1 MSVRQVTQKDRHG
14 RSSTFWMIDVLFSHP
29 DGRRER
35 VRRVARIQN
44 RREAVREE
52 REIIHALAS
61 GIWQKDKP
69 TEANEPPSS
78 TTTTTTPPAGTTP
91 PATATVAEVA
101 PKKALAPLFRDFAK
115 QFLETYAE
123 TNNKPSEVASKK
135 MILRV
140 HLTAFFGDLR
150 IDEIEVEHIEKY
162 KAKKLKGKRSAKTV
176 NNHLTVLH
184 RLFVVA
190 CEWKKLSHA
199 PTIRWLK
206 APEPEFD
213 FLTFTEADALVAH
226 ALSAARPLIVT
237 GLRTGLRLGELLA
250 LRWDDVDLV
259 AGRIVVRRSV
269 TGGIVGT
276 PKSGRKREVPLSQ
289 QALDTLR
296 EHREV
301 TPGVLVFPGER
312 GAMLD
317 KGKTKWKLWTSCK
330 RAGLRRIGWHVLR
343 HTFASHLAMRGAP
356 LKAIQELLGHAS
368 MEMTM
373 RYAHL
378 SPDARRD
385 VVRLL
390 DDAAPGSHGKTVAKQ
405 PGGGEPT

>member
-14 RSSTFWMIDVLFSHP
+14 RSSTFWMIDVLYTHP

-44 RREAVREE
+44 RREALREE

-61 GIWQKDKP
+61 GIWQKDKLND
-69 TEANEPPSS
+69 TNEPPP
-78 TTTTTTPPAGTTP
+78 TTTTATSPTDVTI
-91 PATATVAEVA
+91 TATVAAAGDVA
-101 PKKALAPLFRDFAK
+101 PKKLLAPLFRDFAK
-115 QFLETYAE
+115 QFVETYAE

-140 HLTAFFGDLR
+140 HLTTFFGDMRL
-150 IDEIEVEHIEKY
+150 DEIDVEHIEKY
-162 KAKKLKGKRSAKTV
+162 KAKKLKSRRAAKTV

-184 RLFVVA
+184 RLFAVA

-199 PTIRWLK
+199 PTIKWLK

-213 FLTFTEADALVAH
+213 FLTFTEADALVTH
-226 ALSAARPLIVT
+226 ALPAARPFIVT
-237 GLRTGLRLGELLA
+237 AMRTGLRLGELLA

-259 AGRIVVRRSV
+259 GGRIMVRRSV
-269 TGGIVGT
+269 TRGIVGT
-276 PKSGRKREVPLSQ
+276 PKDCRKREVALSQ
-289 QALDTLR
+289 QALETLR
-296 EHREV
+296 AHREV
-301 TPGVLVFPGER
+301 SEGTLVFPGER
-312 GAMLD
+312 GSMLD

-330 RAGLRRIGWHVLR
+330 RAGIRRIGWHVLR

-356 LKAIQELLGHAS
+356 LKAIQELLGHATI
-368 MEMTM
+368 EMTM

-378 SPDARRD
+378 SPDARRE

-390 DDAAPGSHGKTVAKQ
+390 DGDPPESHGKTVAKQ
-405 PGGGEPT
+405 GEEKKPK

>member
-1 MSVRQVTQKDRHG
+1 MSVRQVTQKDRKG
-14 RSSTFWMIDVLFSHP
+14 RSTTFWMIDLLFTHP

-44 RREAVREE
+44 RREAQREE

-61 GIWQKDKP
+61 GTWQKEKSTDAPEAP
-69 TEANEPPSS
+69 TPTPASSTPASAPMPEANGK
-78 TTTTTTPPAGTTP
+78 A
-91 PATATVAEVA
+91 A
-101 PKKALAPLFRDFAK
+101 PKSTAAPLFRDFAK
-115 QFLETYAE
+115 QFLEVYAE
-123 TNNKPSEVASKK
+123 TNNKPSEVHSKRT
-135 MILRV
+135 ILRV
-140 HLTAFFGDLR
+140 HLTPFFGDMRL
-150 IDEIEVEHIEKY
+150 DEIEVEHIETY
-162 KAKKLKGKRSAKTV
+162 KAKKLKGKRAAKTV
-176 NNHLTVLH
+176 NNQLTVLH
-184 RLFVVA
+184 RLFAVA
-190 CEWKKLSHA
+190 CEWKKLAHPPA
-199 PTIRWLK
+199 IKWLK

-213 FLTFTEADALVAH
+213 FLSFAEADALIAN
-226 ALSAARPLIVT
+226 ALPAARPLIVT
-237 GLRTGLRLGELLA
+237 AVRTGLRLGELLA

-259 AGRIVVRRSV
+259 GGRLVVRRSV
-269 TGGIVGT
+269 TRGIVGT

-296 EHREV
+296 VHREE

-317 KGKTKWKLWTSCK
+317 KAKTKWKLWTSCK

-356 LKAIQELLGHAS
+356 LKAIQELLGHATI
-368 MEMTM
+368 EMTM

-378 SPDARRD
+378 SPDARRE

-390 DDAAPGSHGKTVAKQ
+390 DGDPPGGHGKTVAKQ
-405 PGGGEPT
+405 SVGEED

>member
-14 RSSTFWMIDVLFSHP
+14 RSSTFWMIDVLYTHP

-44 RREAVREE
+44 RREALREE
-52 REIIHALAS
+52 REIIHALGA
-61 GIWQKDKP
+61 GTWQKEKS
-69 TEANEPPSS
+69 TEAPRAP
-78 TTTTTTPPAGTTP
+78 TPPPASSAPTAP
-91 PATATVAEVA
+91 PPDVNPKVA
-101 PKKALAPLFRDFAK
+101 PASTAPIFRDFAK
-115 QFLETYAE
+115 QFLEVYAE
-123 TNNKPSEVASKK
+123 TNNKPSEVHSKRT
-135 MILRV
+135 ILRV
-140 HLTAFFGDLR
+140 HLNPFFGDMRL
-150 IDEIEVEHIEKY
+150 DEIEVEHIETY
-162 KAKKLKGKRSAKTV
+162 KAKKLRGKRAPKTV

-184 RLFVVA
+184 RLFAVA
-190 CEWKKLSHA
+190 CEWKKLAHA
-199 PTIRWLK
+199 PAIKWLK

-213 FLTFTEADALVAH
+213 FLTFAEADALIANAVP
-226 ALSAARPLIVT
+226 AARPLIVT
-237 GLRTGLRLGELLA
+237 AVRTGLRLGELLA
-250 LRWDDVDLV
+250 LRWDDVDLQ

-269 TGGIVGT
+269 TRGVVGT

-289 QALDTLR
+289 QALVELR
-296 EHREV
+296 AHREV
-301 TPGVLVFPGER
+301 TPGALVFPGER

-356 LKAIQELLGHAS
+356 LKAIQELLGHATI
-368 MEMTM
+368 EMTM

-378 SPDARRD
+378 SPDARRE

-390 DDAAPGSHGKTVAKQ
+390 DGDPAGGHGKTVAKQ
-405 PGGGEPT
+405 REDEEG